1 MAKDFTKYKLEN
13 LEESLSKAR
22 LVQKVLE
29 IYLMNVQVNY
39 SELKEIWFDGLQG
52 GKGVV
57 RMATEIDPKNDR
69 NYYMDS
75 PIQLYDGSK
84 IVICNQW
91 EKDNISNFILQAGLL
106 GFKIIAESS
115 EENTNEDIKKKIDKK
130 PTIEENTETVF
141 GSPNWEAPHAIAFIT
156 RHTIFSDDE
165 VHGGEIETMKA
176 ACEEFEENGI
186 NVRVVWDLVD
196 DQAELYGK
204 MGWHDT
210 MLLNCINF
218 LNNNFEDDDKK
229 RFLQIL
235 MMICAVDNEIKHGE
249 YITLILIAKTF
260 FPGREHLFIDQTFEN
275 AGIKIL
281 K

>member
-29 IYLMNVQVNY
+29 IYLVNFQVNY

-57 RMATEIDPKNDR
+57 RMATEIDQKNNR
-69 NYYMDS
+69 NYYMDA
-75 PIQLYDGSK
+75 PIQLHDGSK

-91 EKDNISNFILQAGLL
+91 GKDNISNFILQAGLL

-115 EENTNEDIKKKIDKK
+115 EENTNEDIKEKIEKN

-141 GSPNWEAPHAIAFIT
+141 GSPNWEAPHAIAFII
-156 RHTIFSDDE
+156 RHTIFADDE
-165 VHGGEIETMKA
+165 VHDGEIETMKA
-176 ACEEFEENGI
+176 ACEEFEENGM

-196 DQAELYGK
+196 DQAELYRK

-218 LNNNFEDDDKK
+218 LNNNFEDDNKK

-235 MMICAVDNEIKHGE
+235 MMI
-249 YITLILIAKTF
+249 
-260 FPGREHLFIDQTFEN
+260 
-275 AGIKIL
+275 
-281 K
+281 